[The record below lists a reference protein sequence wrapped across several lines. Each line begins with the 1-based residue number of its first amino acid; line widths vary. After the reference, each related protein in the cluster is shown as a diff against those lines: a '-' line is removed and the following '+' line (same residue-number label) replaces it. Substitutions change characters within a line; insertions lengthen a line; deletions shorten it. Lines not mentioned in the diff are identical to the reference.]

1 MRWSPGQPEN
11 ALAGGNPLDY
21 LAGQIRPSRD
31 LAIRGTGNSRD
42 WQSDGLLLFG

>member
-21 LAGQIRPSRD
+21 LAGQIR
-31 LAIRGTGNSRD
+31 TSRD
-42 WQSDGLLLFG
+42 WQFAGLAI